1 MDNYQIEQA
10 VISWAKDIA
19 EIISDCEWYQKHGG
33 GGKEKEKAVAYDH
46 IIDLIGLTKERYN
59 YDD

>member
-1 MDNYQIEQA
+1 MDNYKIEEGLK
-10 VISWAKDIA
+10 SWAREIA

-33 GGKEKEKAVAYDH
+33 GGKEREKAVAYDH
-46 IIDLIGLTKERYN
+46 IIDLLGLTKARYD